1 VGSHQGRFWEAFKL
15 PAAERAAYLDLPAR
29 ATRSCALKSNGCSPR
44 VATTITESG
53 LEFLAR
59 ELSPGDTV
67 AHYKIQAKLGEGGMG
82 AVASFG

>member
-1 VGSHQGRFWEAFKL
+1 LR
-15 PAAERAAYLDLPAR
+15 AEVERLL
-29 ATRSCALKSNGCSPR
+29 
-44 VATTITESG
+44 TESGDDNLQSPG